1 MELFKNMKKDRKK
14 DFFKLTFFA
23 ILIFFTTYLE
33 KIYGNSYFI
42 FTAFLLIYIFLIENI
57 FLDAIDAL

>member
-14 DFFKLTFFA
+14 DFFFFFFFA

-42 FTAFLLIYIFLIENI
+42 FTAFL
-57 FLDAIDAL
+57 